1 MKQELRKKYLSIR
14 KNICST
20 ISSSIITKKVLSHP
34 KIITSSTILIYMSY
48 NNEVDTKEIINALLP
63 SKKIALPK
71 VIDKEIKFYYINSLL
86 ELSPGYYGILEPIT
100 TNPVNNYD
108 NTICITPGVCFSRDG
123 YRLGYG
129 GGYYDRFLSKHKVYT
144 IGLCYKECL
153 VNALPHESH
162 DKQIDEIITD

>member
-153 VNALPHESH
+153 VDALPHESH

>member
-20 ISSSIITKKVLSHP
+20 IPSSIITKKVLAHP
-34 KIITSSTILIYMSY
+34 KIITSSTILIYMSN
-48 NNEVDTKEIINALLP
+48 NNEVDTKEIINSLLP

-71 VIDKEIKFYYINSLL
+71 VIDKEIKFYYINSIL

-108 NTICITPGVCFSRDG
+108 HTICITPGVCFSRDG

-153 VNALPHESH
+153 VDALPHESH

>member
-20 ISSSIITKKVLSHP
+20 IPSSIITKKVLSHP
-34 KIITSSTILIYMSY
+34 KIITSSTILIYMSN

-71 VIDKEIKFYYINSLL
+71 VINKEIKFYYINSLL

-123 YRLGYG
+123 YRIGYG

-153 VNALPHESH
+153 VDALPHESH

>member
-20 ISSSIITKKVLSHP
+20 IPSSIITKKVLSHP

-71 VIDKEIKFYYINSLL
+71 VINKEIKFYYINSIL

-100 TNPVNNYD
+100 TNPVNDYD

-153 VNALPHESH
+153 VNTLPHESH

>member
-20 ISSSIITKKVLSHP
+20 IPSSIITKKVLSHP

-71 VIDKEIKFYYINSLL
+71 VINKEIKFYYFNSIL
-86 ELSPGYYGILEPIT
+86 ELSP
-100 TNPVNNYD
+100 
-108 NTICITPGVCFSRDG
+108 
-123 YRLGYG
+123 
-129 GGYYDRFLSKHKVYT
+129 
-144 IGLCYKECL
+144 
-153 VNALPHESH
+153 
-162 DKQIDEIITD
+162 

>member
-20 ISSSIITKKVLSHP
+20 IPNSIITKKVLSHP
-34 KIITSSTILIYMSY
+34 KIITSSTILLYMSY
-48 NNEVDTKEIINALLP
+48 NNEVDTISIINSLLP

-71 VIDKEIKFYYINSLL
+71 VIDKEIKFFYINSLL
-86 ELSPGYYGILEPIT
+86 ELSPGYCGILEPIT
-100 TNPVNNYD
+100 NNPVNDYD
-108 NTICITPGVCFSRDG
+108 DTICITPGVCFSRDG

-153 VNALPHESH
+153 VNTLPHESH

>member
-71 VIDKEIKFYYINSLL
+71 VINKEIKFYYINSLL

-153 VNALPHESH
+153 VDALPHESH

>member
-71 VIDKEIKFYYINSLL
+71 VIDKEIKFYYINSIL

-153 VNALPHESH
+153 VDALPHESH